1 MDAWDGIIIGA
12 AVSAVIGV
20 VVTQYMQKSPQG
32 GGNGRQ
38 PAMATNPN
46 FTNGAPLYVV
56 DLVPTPTNA
65 APVAQ
70 VNPNTEAAYNV
81 QPVEFVHAFGSG
93 VNTAPDG
100 EQQESLPQ

>member
-20 VVTQYMQKSPQG
+20 VVTQYMQKGPQG
-32 GGNGRQ
+32 GGQGLQ
-38 PAMATNPN
+38 PAYPGQTNFN
-46 FTNGAPLYVV
+46 QKPLYVV
-56 DLVPTPTNA
+56 DLVPTPSGA

-81 QPVEFVHAFGSG
+81 QPVEFVHAFGPG